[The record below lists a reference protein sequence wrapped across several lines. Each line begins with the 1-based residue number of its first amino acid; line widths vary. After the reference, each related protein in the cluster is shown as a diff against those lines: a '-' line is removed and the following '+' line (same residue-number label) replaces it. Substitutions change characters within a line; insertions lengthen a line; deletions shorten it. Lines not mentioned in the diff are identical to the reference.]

1 MLRIGIVICVI
12 LAALLPVG
20 RLETYRVTAYCSGK
34 CCCGEYSDGITASG
48 HTIEKG
54 DRFVAAPP
62 ELAFGTMILIPG
74 YNDSKPVEV
83 RDRGSAIQGNRLDVF
98 FGGKDGHERAKVW
111 GVQKLEIE
119 IISRSE

>member
-1 MLRIGIVICVI
+1 M
-12 LAALLPVG
+12 
-20 RLETYRVTAYCSGK
+20 
-34 CCCGEYSDGITASG
+34 
-48 HTIEKG
+48 
-54 DRFVAAPP
+54 AAPP